1 MSYSLW
7 HGDSE
12 VKIYWSFFTTPG
24 THKMEATCQPH
35 YICVDNLLGQC
46 SKQSLCDQSHRSR
59 PYMWQYKYKD
69 STTESRIGNSWKSF
83 TESEN
88 EVIERQFCD
97 VNITV
102 ARMKDIMI
110 STPPDVL

>member
-1 MSYSLW
+1 MPILPLSRLTVQVARERKS
-7 HGDSE
+7 
-12 VKIYWSFFTTPG
+12 
-24 THKMEATCQPH
+24 ATCQPH

-102 ARMKDIMI
+102 ARMEDIMI